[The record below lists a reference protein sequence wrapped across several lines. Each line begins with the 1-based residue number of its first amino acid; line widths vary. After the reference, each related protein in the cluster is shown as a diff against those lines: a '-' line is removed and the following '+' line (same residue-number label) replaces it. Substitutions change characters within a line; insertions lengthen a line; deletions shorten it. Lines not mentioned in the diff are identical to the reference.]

1 MPTNSLGYRNN
12 PEAGVSPGL
21 PALFYRQILA
31 RPVKEPP
38 NFGAKGPTLG
48 FGNVIQAVIT
58 MKTTKKT
65 TGTKTGGWNAA

>member
-1 MPTNSLGYRNN
+1 
-12 PEAGVSPGL
+12 L

-31 RPVKEPP
+31 GPVKEPP
-38 NFGAKGPTLG
+38 NFGAKAPTLG